1 MGKNLSFVLNN
12 LEDLVAAF
20 FISITTILVVINIV
34 LRYVFNSG
42 LVWSEEVATG
52 CFVWSVFIGAVAVFK
67 HRGHVGVDIIVKRMP
82 QGMQKAIGLIT
93 DVILVALNGYMS
105 YLSVIYIS
113 KSYTKMTPV
122 LGISSVYI
130 SSSVLIAFVLM
141 TLYSIPSVWQVVFG
155 PGKEDFYW
163 LISPSSLFLC
173 FIFPVFHSLMPCS
186 VQRFPTLPF
195 WMRLLLRIWYSNV
208 LLPARCP
215 SRCWQFPSLLW
226 QAPS

>member
-52 CFVWSVFIGAVAVFK
+52 CFV
-67 HRGHVGVDIIVKRMP
+67 KRMP

-105 YLSVIYIS
+105 YLSIIYIS

-141 TLYSIPSVWQVVFG
+141 TMYSIKFVWQDVTG
-155 PGKEDFYW
+155 SGKEEK
-163 LISPSSLFLC
+163 
-173 FIFPVFHSLMPCS
+173 
-186 VQRFPTLPF
+186 
-195 WMRLLLRIWYSNV
+195 
-208 LLPARCP
+208 
-215 SRCWQFPSLLW
+215 
-226 QAPS
+226 

>member
-105 YLSVIYIS
+105 YLSIIYIS

-141 TLYSIPSVWQVVFG
+141 TMYSIKFVWQDVTG
-155 PGKEDFYW
+155 SGKEENNG
-163 LISPSSLFLC
+163 LFASHHRFVLY
-173 FIFPVFHSLMPCS
+173 FPVFQSLMPCS

-208 LLPARCP
+208 LLPARSP

>member
-52 CFVWSVFIGAVAVFK
+52 CFVWSVFK

-93 DVILVALNGYMS
+93 DVILIALNGYMS

-141 TLYSIPSVWQVVFG
+141 TVYSIKFVWQDVTG
-155 PGKEDFYW
+155 SGKEEK
-163 LISPSSLFLC
+163 
-173 FIFPVFHSLMPCS
+173 
-186 VQRFPTLPF
+186 
-195 WMRLLLRIWYSNV
+195 
-208 LLPARCP
+208 
-215 SRCWQFPSLLW
+215 
-226 QAPS
+226 